1 MKRLNKVTA
10 QVLVSFLAALFIE
23 IVGLIVIAVS
33 VGHVYKYYKTLVIEG
48 TQNTLYMDKLHRLV
62 MQEQL
67 VSSLYV
73 LSTSDELLD
82 EYGRKEEIIR
92 TQLTRLLGEFGK
104 RMRGNEK
111 EQIFHN
117 INSGTYSVFSEISIA
132 MTLRSSGAK
141 QIAEQYISKNLTKSY
156 DELNMNLEDLGSYIN
171 SEMDKA
177 NVFMKSYAKITG
189 FSIVITFTVIIIFL
203 VAVIVICLKLTSQLE
218 NNKIFLQNEVDRKTE
233 QLVSQNNKMIY
244 IQEQTIFGMASLI
257 ESRDIET
264 GEHVKRTS
272 LYVEILVRAALEAGY
287 HPELID
293 EQYVELLKKAAPM
306 HDVGK
311 ITLSDVVLR
320 KTGRLTG
327 EEYEQVKNHTVAGE
341 QVIGE
346 VLGKIESEEYVK
358 LAMEVAKS
366 HHEWWDGSG
375 YPEKLKGEE
384 IPVSARIMAIADVFD
399 ALVSPRC
406 YKDAYSSEEAFGLIK
421 QASGTHFDPVLV
433 NLFISKKFDVL
444 KVLSEN

>member
-1 MKRLNKVTA
+1 MKRINKVTA
-10 QVLVSFLAALFIE
+10 QVLISFLAAFFIE
-23 IVGLIVIAVS
+23 IIGLIVIAVS
-33 VGHVYKYYKTLVIEG
+33 VGRVYKNYNTLVVEG

-73 LSTSDELLD
+73 LSTSDELLED
-82 EYGRKEEIIR
+82 YSRQEEDIR
-92 TQLTRLLGEFGK
+92 VQLTKLLGEFGK

-111 EQIFHN
+111 EHLFHN
-117 INSGTYSVFSEISIA
+117 INSGCYSVFSEISIA
-132 MTLRSSGAK
+132 MTLRSTGAK

-156 DELNMNLEDLGSYIN
+156 DELNNNLEDLGSYIN

-177 NVFMKSYAKITG
+177 NVFMKSYARITA
-189 FSIVITFTVIIIFL
+189 FSIGITFTVIIIFL

-218 NNKIFLQNEVDRKTE
+218 SNKILLQKEVERKTE
-233 QLVSQNNKMIY
+233 QLISQNKKIIY

-257 ESRDIET
+257 ESRDSET

-272 LYVEILVRAALEAGY
+272 LYVEILVKAALNAGY
-287 HPELID
+287 YPDLID
-293 EQYVELLKKAAPM
+293 EQYVELLRKAAPM

-311 ITLSDVVLR
+311 IAVSDVILR

-327 EEYEQVKNHTVAGE
+327 EEYEMIKNHTVAGE
-341 QVIGE
+341 KVIGE
-346 VLGKIESEEYVK
+346 VLGTIESGEYVK
-358 LAMEVAKS
+358 LAREVAKS

-375 YPEKLKGEE
+375 YPEKLRGEE

-406 YKDAYSSEEAFGLIK
+406 YKDAYTSEEAFALIK

-433 NLFISKKFDVL
+433 DLFISRKFDIL